1 MPGSAIRSWRILDS
15 GEGDNPPL
23 RYVRQNSRR
32 VGGSF
37 VTFDLLAG
45 QRGCAGEQQA
55 VLELGFLKQSIDV
68 SALVDNSYI
77 QGL

>member
-1 MPGSAIRSWRILDS
+1 MFDK
-15 GEGDNPPL
+15 
-23 RYVRQNSRR
+23 NSRR

-37 VTFDLLAG
+37 VTFDLLAS

>member
-1 MPGSAIRSWRILDS
+1 MTAEKAITRRCDMF
-15 GEGDNPPL
+15 DK
-23 RYVRQNSRR
+23 NSRR

-37 VTFDLLAG
+37 VTFDLLAS